1 MLFKTIINALISV
14 KIQMNK
20 AISEPLK
27 HIPEDIEL
35 KNTIITFENE
45 LKLKD
50 NDADDD
56 DENSSGE
63 TSIGKYIVETRTK
76 IHELLVKVTCFLF
89 I

>member
-1 MLFKTIINALISV
+1 MINALKSV

-20 AISEPLK
+20 TISEPLK

-50 NDADDD
+50 NDVDENND

-89 I
+89 F